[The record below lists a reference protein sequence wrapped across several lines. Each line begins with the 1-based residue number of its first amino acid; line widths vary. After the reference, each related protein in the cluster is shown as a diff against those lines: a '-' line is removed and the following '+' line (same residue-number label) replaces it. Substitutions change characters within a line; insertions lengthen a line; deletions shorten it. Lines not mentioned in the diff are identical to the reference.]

1 MLNQVLGNEA
11 EWSLMVA
18 RPPEAR
24 VALDAARASLK
35 KQYGEKLNN
44 TEAWRSAVLDV
55 TEAACDLQEQQYPR
69 AETLLLGALS
79 TLERRFGP
87 RGFYVD
93 RTNSRL
99 VQLYTLLGQAARA
112 EPYRSSLAGTPH

>member
-11 EWSLMVA
+11 ELSLMVD
-18 RPPEAR
+18 RPSEAR
-24 VALDAARASLK
+24 AALDAARASLQ
-35 KQYGEKLNN
+35 KQYGQKLND

-55 TEAACDLQEQQYPR
+55 TEAACDLQEQRLPQ
-69 AETLLLGALS
+69 AETLLLGALP
-79 TLERRFGP
+79 TLERRFGS

-93 RTNSRL
+93 RANSRL
-99 VQLYTLLGQAARA
+99 VQLYTLSGQAARA